1 MAATTRP
8 QLVFV
13 DGGFPD
19 LAQEL
24 ANYLQIGAEIAKDI
38 EANKGEEEILAKLV
52 KASSALNA
60 APEKEFT
67 PVYNLLIHLV
77 VQSEN
82 PKKHLPQICQNLQ
95 KPLTSSPVNGTG
107 LAMHALQTMFN
118 LLEPTD
124 GVRYNVLMQI
134 LRYVKAHGLWD
145 NIKGTLHNIPKWL
158 EVWGSDEDAER
169 NIYMEIAEIASDAG
183 EEE

>member
-1 MAATTRP
+1 MAATHQP

-24 ANYLQIGAEIAKDI
+24 ANYLQIGSEIAKDI

-77 VQSEN
+77 VQSES

-169 NIYMEIAEIASDAG
+169 NIYMEIAEIAADAG